1 LQVATNI
8 QHTVRYTELASTKF
22 QGLWVDCSIL
32 TFIVDLPRKKSLSRM
47 NIRLNHQQRD
57 AIDRAASYL
66 GKNRSDLVL
75 EVACREAEH
84 VLLDRVYIA
93 VGEET
98 FANLCQLLDSPPEPS
113 EGLRKL
119 IRMKAPWA

>member
-1 LQVATNI
+1 MTSSSVSRA
-8 QHTVRYTELASTKF
+8 
-22 QGLWVDCSIL
+22 
-32 TFIVDLPRKKSLSRM
+32 PRDSSM

-66 GKNRSDLVL
+66 GKNRSDFVL
-75 EVACREAEH
+75 EIACREAEH
-84 VLLDRVYIA
+84 VLLDRAYIA

-98 FANLCQLLDSPPEPS
+98 FANLCQLLDAPPEPS

-119 IRMKAPWA
+119 MRVKAPWA

>member
-1 LQVATNI
+1 MSSSSVS
-8 QHTVRYTELASTKF
+8 RS
-22 QGLWVDCSIL
+22 
-32 TFIVDLPRKKSLSRM
+32 PRDSSM

-66 GKNRSDLVL
+66 GKNRSDFVL
-75 EVACREAEH
+75 EIACREAEH
-84 VLLDRVYIA
+84 VLLDRAYIA

-98 FANLCQLLDSPPEPS
+98 FDRLCQLLDAPPEPN

-119 IRMKAPWA
+119 MRLKAPWA